1 MAAAVGGG
9 MPLGNLRRIRN
20 RQSNM
25 ELKGN
30 TGVAATVAVIAA
42 QRVLISHDR
51 TDQDHLD

>member
-9 MPLGNLRRIRN
+9 MPLGNLRRLRN

-30 TGVAATVAVIAA
+30 IGVAVIVAVIVV

-51 TDQDHLD
+51 TD